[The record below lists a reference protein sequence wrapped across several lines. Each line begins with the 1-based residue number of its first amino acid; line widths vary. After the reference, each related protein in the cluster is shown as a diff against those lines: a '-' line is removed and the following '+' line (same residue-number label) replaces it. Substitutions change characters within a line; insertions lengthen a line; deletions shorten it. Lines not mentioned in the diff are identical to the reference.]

1 VSAILDPNYRCNWK
15 TSAGFVELNA
25 AQLVTIATAV
35 REHVQ
40 ACFDRELALLRA
52 IEAGSYSDD
61 MLTQGWPDSLPPPEP
76 EPAPAEPQ

>member
-1 VSAILDPNYRCNWK
+1 
-15 TSAGFVELNA
+15 
-25 AQLVTIATAV
+25 V

-52 IEAGSYSDD
+52 IEAGEYSDD